1 MKKLSIITV
10 LIIVS
15 WFYSGCIGK
24 NNSPEK
30 TLLQYKEYSK
40 SLVKTDLSSI
50 SKSLNKFKEL
60 FTTAPLEFRDSA
72 FVEFRSLFYNV
83 INNYSEIFWNNA
95 ELMKKVNEKLNDDP
109 MVKTF
114 KTNLDNNGLRLSITE
129 GSYYIDEKPDYLINN
144 FKSYVSPGVN
154 EFLKI
159 RSSELIEGFSEDAA
173 LLIPFR
179 ELGGRIIT
187 WQNYIN
193 KYPSTPLL
201 AEAKF
206 SYHLYLNTFLSG
218 LDNSPIAK
226 DDILLPEVKEVYSE
240 FINKYRDTES
250 GKIVEKFYN
259 LLSGNNFRLPED
271 LDDFYKENQIESMT
285 GMQPPTR

>member
-1 MKKLSIITV
+1 LKKLSIITI

-15 WFYSGCIGK
+15 WFYTGCSGK

-30 TLLQYKEYSK
+30 TLLQYREYSK
-40 SLVKTDLSSI
+40 SLVKTDLLSI
-50 SKSLNKFKEL
+50 SKSLYKFKEL

-114 KTNLDNNGLRLSITE
+114 KSDLDNNGLRLSITE

-159 RSSELIEGFSEDAA
+159 RSSELMVGFSEDAA

-193 KYPSTPLL
+193 KYPSTLLL

-226 DDILLPEVKEVYSE
+226 DDVLLPEVKEVYSE

>member
-1 MKKLSIITV
+1 MKKLSIITI

-15 WFYSGCIGK
+15 WFYTGCSGK

-30 TLLQYKEYSK
+30 TLLQYREYSK
-40 SLVKTDLSSI
+40 SLVKTDLLSI
-50 SKSLNKFKEL
+50 SKSLYKFKEL

-114 KTNLDNNGLRLSITE
+114 KSDLDNNGLRLSITE

-159 RSSELIEGFSEDAA
+159 RSSELMVGFSEDAA

-193 KYPSTPLL
+193 KYPSTLLL

-226 DDILLPEVKEVYSE
+226 DDVLLPEVKEVYSE

>member
-1 MKKLSIITV
+1 LKKLSIITV